1 MRPTNLLIVAAL
13 SAASLFTKA
22 DQIAPEVAM
31 QIAQR
36 EIAAA
41 SNTSVR
47 GLRSARVAET
57 LTLAHT
63 AKSSL
68 NEDENCFYVFNRSN
82 GGFVVAAADDCANSV
97 LAVIDEGSFDADSI
111 PSSIAWWFDKCQ
123 EEISMAMM
131 EGLTTSTSSSESTTS
146 TTTRANVPSVQRSS
160 VSPLLTSKWSQN
172 APYNQDCVFT
182 NSDGTEYTA
191 VAGCVPV
198 AYAQVMRYHQWPQ
211 EAVDGDYT
219 TKTNVYDDAVFDN
232 VTFDWDN
239 MPDQL
244 TSSSSD
250 AEKSAVA
257 SLIRSAGKA
266 VNASYGVSGTSAL
279 EDFIVATASRIF
291 GYSKSVSYRTRYYYT
306 DREWED
312 IVINE
317 LQNNRPVIY
326 TGGGSAYRHCFV
338 VDGYDVDQNLFHL
351 NLGWGGVY
359 NGYYSLSSLKVA
371 KMDFNGGIRGENV
384 IINLRRPADD
394 DKLDIPFCCNG
405 NIDQVLYCNKTL
417 GRRKIQMRTATTTE
431 SYYLTNLTY
440 KSSVFTTFAN
450 YEIDYWVPE
459 HTIYQALRATDIETG
474 EVQLLQCPDVQR
486 ATGTYHN
493 SCIFGYVLG
502 DYYFEI
508 GHSYKIE
515 LLYHEEDT
523 EEWKPL
529 VFAPNCCETV
539 ILTRNEDDTYSIEQE
554 YDLPNIEFVSFETNT
569 ATVNSDLD
577 VVANVKNTGGVDFFG
592 DYTVTLYDSSETEV
606 ASQTLTVEIA
616 AGSSAALSYQFSLDG
631 LTAGNYTLKGAV
643 EDEDPTD
650 PYAVTVTSG
659 VFTAI
664 DSVNSDDANVTV
676 TDSEISVSA
685 NDAAIEIYNMAGQMV
700 AAADENS
707 LSIEQ
712 LTPGIYVAK
721 ISADGE
727 AIVKKFSK

>member
-68 NEDENCFYVFNRSN
+68 NEEENCFYVFNRSN

-146 TTTRANVPSVQRSS
+146 TTTRANVPAVQRSS
-160 VSPLLTSKWSQN
+160 VSPLLTSTWSQN

-198 AYAQVMRYHQWPQ
+198 ALAQVMRYHQWPQ
-211 EAVDGDYT
+211 EAVDFEYT
-219 TKTNVYDDAVFDN
+219 TKMCGTVSISE
-232 VTFDWDN
+232 TFDWDN

-257 SLIRSAGKA
+257 SLIRNAGKS
-266 VNASYGVSGTSAL
+266 VFASYSATCTSAL
-279 EDFIVATASRIF
+279 EDYIVATASRIF
-291 GYSKSVSYRTRYYYT
+291 GYSKSVSYRTRYFYT
-306 DREWED
+306 DREWEN

-326 TGGGSAYRHCFV
+326 TGGSAAYRHCFV

-359 NGYYSLSSLKVA
+359 NGYYSLSTLKVSY
-371 KMDFNGGIRGENV
+371 MNFNGGARGENV
-384 IINLRRPADD
+384 IVNLRRPADD
-394 DKLDIPFCCNG
+394 DKLDIPFCSNG
-405 NIDQVLYCNKTL
+405 NLDKVRYCYTTTAGK
-417 GRRKIQMRTATTTE
+417 RKIQILTQTTTE
-431 SYYLTNLTY
+431 SYYLTTVSLTT
-440 KSSVFTTFAN
+440 SRFTTFAN
-450 YEIDYWVPE
+450 YELDYWSPE
-459 HTIYQALRATDIETG
+459 HTIYQGIRATDIETG
-474 EVQLLQCPDVQR
+474 EVQILESPLKQR
-486 ATGTYHN
+486 STGLYDN
-493 SCIFGYVLG
+493 SQIFGYVLG
-502 DYYFEI
+502 DSYFEI

-523 EEWKPL
+523 EEWKPM
-529 VFAPNCCETV
+529 VFAPNCCETA
-539 ILTRNEDDTYSIEQE
+539 ILTRNEDDTYSIVPE